1 MDKEN
6 FIKEN
11 DKIATALKKVS
22 GSFGKIICVVDNKKK
37 LLGIITAGDIRRAI
51 LAGKDPKESIKK
63 IYNKNVSYIFE
74 NEIINK
80 KFVRSKF
87 SNKEINQSIFYVP
100 VVNEKKKVK
109 NILTTERIVEL
120 MENKNLK
127 QKKNK
132 KLPKILIVGGA
143 GYIGSVLCKK
153 LLKKNYTVKI
163 VDKVLYDKNVI
174 NNFIKNKNFSFDK
187 ADICDLNTQINVI
200 RDIDVVVFLAEIVG
214 DPACNARPEDAL
226 KTNYLSIA
234 SMAQLCSH
242 LGISKF
248 IYTSSCSVYGL
259 DKQNKLLTEKSDLN
273 PISHYARMKIMSE
286 KALLA
291 NKNDIF
297 KPTIFR
303 LGTVFGPSLRNR
315 FDLVVNTMAKNAHY
329 NKKINLHGGEQWRPN
344 IHVEDVADGIIASI
358 KSNQKKVG
366 NKIFNLSSDKSNF
379 KIKDIAFAAKKIFKK
394 SKIDIQKSMVDSR
407 NYRVSSK
414 KFFYSSGFK
423 AKKTINEAYRDFEK
437 LFKNNKNFNPN
448 RKIFSNIKV
457 LNDK

>member
-143 GYIGSVLCKK
+143 
-153 LLKKNYTVKI
+153 
-163 VDKVLYDKNVI
+163 
-174 NNFIKNKNFSFDK
+174 
-187 ADICDLNTQINVI
+187 DIS
-200 RDIDVVVFLAEIVG
+200 VVFYV
-214 DPACNARPEDAL
+214 
-226 KTNYLSIA
+226 
-234 SMAQLCSH
+234 
-242 LGISKF
+242 
-248 IYTSSCSVYGL
+248 
-259 DKQNKLLTEKSDLN
+259 
-273 PISHYARMKIMSE
+273 
-286 KALLA
+286 
-291 NKNDIF
+291 
-297 KPTIFR
+297 
-303 LGTVFGPSLRNR
+303 RN
-315 FDLVVNTMAKNAHY
+315 F
-329 NKKINLHGGEQWRPN
+329 
-344 IHVEDVADGIIASI
+344 
-358 KSNQKKVG
+358 
-366 NKIFNLSSDKSNF
+366 
-379 KIKDIAFAAKKIFKK
+379 
-394 SKIDIQKSMVDSR
+394 
-407 NYRVSSK
+407 
-414 KFFYSSGFK
+414 
-423 AKKTINEAYRDFEK
+423 
-437 LFKNNKNFNPN
+437 
-448 RKIFSNIKV
+448 
-457 LNDK
+457 